1 MLDTPK
7 NHTSGIYT
15 PEEIMAEVDEKG
27 FCLAEFSDET
37 KAILDASPI
46 KELKDGFHID
56 HPEHRRIFEQTSEI
70 QSVMG
75 YFKDRVSAQGI
86 SWNQILVCRVVEGG
100 SKEKYRTHLDSHVY
114 TIVVPL
120 LMPEGDEKNR
130 GQLYVIPNY
139 RKQPKSEISNFITKA
154 MAGKYRG
161 EGNYN
166 KVAALPT
173 YQEIEMKF
181 GQFLVFNGMRSL
193 HGNKANDAV
202 AKRITLIS
210 HFADPFPIGIG
221 SFLRFARKA
230 IGTRK

>member
-1 MLDTPK
+1 MLDTP
-7 NHTSGIYT
+7 TSLET
-15 PEEIMAEVDEKG
+15 RQLSPEAIMAEVDEKG
-27 FCLAEFSDET
+27 FCLSEFSNET
-37 KAILDASPI
+37 IEILNASSL
-46 KELKDGFHID
+46 KELTDGFYVD
-56 HPEHRRIFEQTSEI
+56 NPEHRRIFEQTDEI
-70 QSVMG
+70 QSVVG
-75 YFKDRVSAQGI
+75 YFKERVSAQGI

-100 SKEKYRTHLDSHVY
+100 SKEKFRTHLDSHVY

-120 LMPEGDEKNR
+120 LMPEGEEVNR

-139 RKQPKSEISNFITKA
+139 RKQPKSEISNFMTKA
-154 MAGKYRG
+154 LAGKYRG
-161 EGNYN
+161 EGNYS
-166 KVAALPT
+166 KVVALPT

-210 HFADPFPIGIG
+210 HFADPFPVGIG

-230 IGTRK
+230 VGTRK

>member
-1 MLDTPK
+1 
-7 NHTSGIYT
+7 
-15 PEEIMAEVDEKG
+15 MAEVDAKG
-27 FCLAEFSDET
+27 FCLAEFSQET
-37 KAILDASPI
+37 KEILNGSSI
-46 KELKDGFHID
+46 KELGDGFYVD
-56 HPEHRRIFEQTSEI
+56 NPEHRRLFENTGEI
-70 QSVMG
+70 QSVMK
-75 YFKDRVSAQGI
+75 YFKDRVTEQGI
-86 SWNQILVCRVVEGG
+86 DWNQILVCRVVEGG

-120 LMPEGDEKNR
+120 LMPEGEEKNR

-139 RKQPKSEISNFITKA
+139 RKQPKSEVSNFVTKA
-154 MAGKYRG
+154 LAGKYRG
-161 EGNYN
+161 ERNYD

-181 GQFLVFNGMRSL
+181 GQYLVFNGMRCL
-193 HGNKANDAV
+193 HGNKANDSV

-221 SFLRFARKA
+221 SGLRFIRKA